1 MSKYQVGN
9 TIEFHN
15 NFDYES
21 NCAVCAKP
29 LGKSFKEIL
38 LADGNLLIN
47 GSEYDAISERGG
59 FVFTA
64 PIGNTCVSQF
74 PLEAVA

>member
-9 TIEFHN
+9 TIEFHS
-15 NFDYES
+15 NFDYDS

-29 LGKSFKEIL
+29 LGKNHKDIL
-38 LADGNLLIN
+38 LADGNVLVN
-47 GSEYDAISERGG
+47 VSDYAAISKRGG

-64 PIGNTCVSQF
+64 PIGSTCVNNF
-74 PLEAVA
+74 PVEAVA